1 MTRTSKVDNIAH
13 SGGTTGMTIDS
24 SGRIL
29 MPNVVAWFVGKTLF
43 NESLLCRTCWKDQF
57 NRLTESEKKE
67 YSFYGNKN

>member
-1 MTRTSKVDNIAH
+1 MPKPSTRTKILAYICAKCF
-13 SGGTTGMTIDS
+13 TTKADK
-24 SGRIL
+24 L
-29 MPNVVAWFVGKTLF
+29 AWFVGKTLF